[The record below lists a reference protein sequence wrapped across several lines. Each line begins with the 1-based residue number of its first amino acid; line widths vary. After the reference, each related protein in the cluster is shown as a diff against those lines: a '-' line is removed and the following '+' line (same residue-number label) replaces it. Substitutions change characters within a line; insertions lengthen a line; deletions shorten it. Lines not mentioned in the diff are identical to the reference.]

1 MMMAWRKEYGIEL
14 LDAIDCEPGRI
25 LSHYLRQFKKE
36 RTAFFRHEDLLDEG
50 LIEAH
55 EDPSGR
61 RTLTLTDK
69 GRKVLEHCRQIAAWY
84 WEGSE

>member
-14 LDAIDCEPGRI
+14 LDAIDREPGRI
-25 LSHYLRQFKKE
+25 LSHYLRRFKKE
-36 RTAFFRHEDLLDEG
+36 RTAFLRYEDLLDEG

-69 GRKVLEHCRQIAAWY
+69 GKKVLEHY
-84 WEGSE
+84 WKIMVVYAGADQ